1 MILKKITAHINNE
14 KAFTMIEVL
23 MAIMLVAIIGGVI
36 AGSYISG
43 TTIKSSQDA
52 VIEMQQN
59 IRLSIYLMKRE
70 LRLAGTVLDAH
81 WPSSP
86 DIDQTIIQRINTIT
100 DPVGDRTAIRFGYM
114 VEGQA
119 NTDVNWDGNPDNG
132 WEAQI
137 TYSLT
142 PYNPLNPLNTGNLD
156 RNVLLFDGN
165 NVNTSIPVITNSISR
180 VIFSFYNDNGLGT
193 RAWNI
198 APPIAPAYTVAVG
211 ITVIVHSRNI
221 DEKLPA
227 VAQQFQDPF
236 TGTIFTTPADQ
247 RRRLMGSTVVN
258 LRNSEYSKI

>member
-1 MILKKITAHINNE
+1 MILKKITAHLNNE
-14 KAFTMIEVL
+14 KAFTMIEIL

-59 IRLSIYLMKRE
+59 IRLAIYLMKRE

-137 TYSLT
+137 TYSLD
-142 PYNPLNPLNTGNLD
+142 PLNTGDLN

-165 NVNTSIPVITNSISR
+165 NVNTSIPVISNSISR
-180 VIFSFYNDNGLGT
+180 VIFSFYNDNGLETGT

-198 APPIAPAYTVAVG
+198 GPPIPPAYTVAVG
-211 ITVIVHSRNI
+211 ITVIVYSRNI
-221 DEKLPA
+221 DEKLPV

-236 TGTIFTTPADQ
+236 TGTLFTAPADQ

-258 LRNSEYSKI
+258 LRNSESSKI